1 MRRGNGDGAARLA
14 KFTPPPSQCFN
25 DDRWNLHRTIPAM
38 VEQIYEFLTLIFRKG
53 PEFFAVGFLGLVG
66 GVTLTAFG
74 PRWLRRLLSPVDITQ
89 RKIAK
94 LEHEVEEL
102 KQVADQV
109 KAANTDLARDKETFQ
124 LTIATQ
130 SGRIEELITTRDQLS
145 GDAERVKEQLA
156 DASLKNKQLYKS
168 YISHKEAYKQASAQ
182 LEAINQTDGKVWLKP
197 LSSATP
203 PFVPLSARK
212 TAIISLANLKG
223 GVGKTTLTANL
234 GAAFASEG
242 LRVLLIDLDHQ
253 STLSTRSL
261 GGQELDEVIRTR
273 RFIHSVFTEA
283 ADLDAFNRCVTR
295 VQHPTGDGS
304 LYVAP
309 VHEDFADIENQ
320 LMTRWSS
327 GVTRQDVR
335 FLLRGALHSTSLR
348 QHYDVILIDCP
359 PRLTTGAI
367 NALAASD
374 YVLIPVLLEEDSA
387 AAVPRMIAWLKR
399 FQSASC
405 ADLNILGVVGNRA
418 HPRKTLIARQAVV
431 WKGLEAR
438 CKAAWGATV
447 HLFPEV
453 IRDHPAIA
461 GPFAALAPSHS
472 PSYKALIDQI
482 RKEIRHAHLEP
493 ATVHQ
498 ASRSSTGGR
507 GTE

>member
-1 MRRGNGDGAARLA
+1 
-14 KFTPPPSQCFN
+14 
-25 DDRWNLHRTIPAM
+25 M
-38 VEQIYEFLTLIFRKG
+38 VEQIYEFLTLLIRKG
-53 PEFFAVGFLGLVG
+53 PEFIAVGFLGLVG

-74 PRWLRRLLSPVDITQ
+74 PRWLRRLLSPQVVDSTQ

-102 KQVADQV
+102 TQTAD
-109 KAANTDLARDKETFQ
+109 KTRAANADLVRDKETFQ

-130 SGRIEELITTRDQLS
+130 SGRIEELVTTRDQLS
-145 GDAERVKEQLA
+145 GEAERVKEQLA

-168 YISHKEAYKQASAQ
+168 YSSYKGAYKQASAQ

-197 LSSATP
+197 VNGTNP

-261 GGQELDEVIRTR
+261 GSQELDEVIRTK
-273 RFIHSVFTEA
+273 RFIHSVFTED
-283 ADLDAFNRCVTR
+283 ADLTALNRCVTR
-295 VQHPTGDGS
+295 VQRPTGDGS

-309 VHEDFADIENQ
+309 VHEDFADIENR

-327 GVTRQDVR
+327 GVAPHDVR
-335 FLLRGALHSTSLR
+335 YLLRRALHSTSLR

-359 PRLTTGAI
+359 PRLTTGSI

-418 HPRKTLIARQAVV
+418 YPRKNLIARQAVV
-431 WKGLEAR
+431 WKGLEDR
-438 CKAAWGATV
+438 CKRAWGSPV

-461 GPFAALAPSHS
+461 GPFAALDPRYST
-472 PSYKALIDQI
+472 SYKALIDQI

-493 ATVHQ
+493 AAVHQ
-498 ASRSSTGGR
+498 ASRSATDGR
-507 GTE
+507 WSE

>member
-1 MRRGNGDGAARLA
+1 
-14 KFTPPPSQCFN
+14 
-25 DDRWNLHRTIPAM
+25 M
-38 VEQIYEFLTLIFRKG
+38 VEQIFEFLTLIIRKG
-53 PEFFAVGFLGLVG
+53 PEFIAVGFLGLVG

-74 PRWLRRLLSPVDITQ
+74 PRWLRRFLLPQIVDSTE
-89 RKIAK
+89 RRIAK
-94 LEHEVEEL
+94 LEQEAKAL
-102 KQVADQV
+102 KEDADKA
-109 KAANTDLARDKETFQ
+109 KAANADLARDKETFQ

-130 SGRIEELITTRDQLS
+130 SGRIEELVTTRDQLA
-145 GDAERVKEQLA
+145 GEAERVKEQLV
-156 DASLKNKQLYKS
+156 DASLKNKQVYKS
-168 YISHKEAYKQASAQ
+168 YISYKEAYKQTSAQ
-182 LEAINQTDGKVWLKP
+182 LEAINQTDGKVWLRP
-197 LSSATP
+197 VSNTHP
-203 PFVPLSARK
+203 PFLPLSARK

-253 STLSTRSL
+253 STLSTRAL
-261 GGQELDEVIRTR
+261 GDHELDEVIRTK
-273 RFIHSVFTEA
+273 RFIHSVFTED
-283 ADLDAFNRCVTR
+283 ADLAALNRCVTR
-295 VQHPTGDGS
+295 VQRPTGDGS

-309 VHEDFADIENQ
+309 VDEDFADIENQ

-327 GVTRQDVR
+327 GVAQHDVR
-335 FLLRGALHSTSLR
+335 YLLRRALHSTSLR
-348 QHYDVILIDCP
+348 QHYDLVLIDCP

-418 HPRKTLIARQAVV
+418 YPRKNLISRQAVV
-431 WKGLEAR
+431 WKSLDAR
-438 CKAAWGATV
+438 CKSAWGSAV

-453 IRDHPAIA
+453 IRDHPAIV
-461 GPFAALAPSHS
+461 GPFAALDPKHG
-472 PSYKALIDQI
+472 PSYNALIDQI

-498 ASRSSTGGR
+498 ASRAATDGR
-507 GTE
+507 GSQ

>member
-1 MRRGNGDGAARLA
+1 
-14 KFTPPPSQCFN
+14 
-25 DDRWNLHRTIPAM
+25 M

-53 PEFFAVGFLGLVG
+53 PEFIAVGFLGLVG
-66 GVTLTAFG
+66 GVTMTAFG
-74 PRWLRRLLSPVDITQ
+74 PPWLRRLLLPQIVDSTQ
-89 RKIAK
+89 RKVAK
-94 LEHEVEEL
+94 LEQEVEEL
-102 KQVADQV
+102 KQVADEI
-109 KAANTDLARDKETFQ
+109 KAANADLARDKETFH

-130 SGRIEELITTRDQLS
+130 SGRIEELVTTRDQLS

-156 DASLKNKQLYKS
+156 DASIKNKQLYKS
-168 YISHKEAYKQASAQ
+168 YISYKEAYGQTSAQ

-197 LSSATP
+197 VSGINP

-234 GAAFASEG
+234 GAAFALEG

-261 GGQELDEVIRTR
+261 GHQELDEVIRTK
-273 RFIHSVFTEA
+273 RFIHPVFTEN
-283 ADLDAFNRCVTR
+283 ADLAALNRCVTR
-295 VQHPTGDGS
+295 AQHSVGAGS

-309 VHEDFADIENQ
+309 VDEDFADIENQ

-327 GVTRQDVR
+327 GVAQHDVR
-335 FLLRGALHSTSLR
+335 YLLRRALHSTSLR

-359 PRLTTGAI
+359 PRLTTGSI

-418 HPRKTLIARQAVV
+418 YPRKNLIARQAVV
-431 WKGLEAR
+431 WKSLEAR
-438 CKAAWGATV
+438 CKSAWGSPV
-447 HLFPEV
+447 HLFLEV

-461 GPFAALAPSHS
+461 GPFAALDPKHS

-493 ATVHQ
+493 ATVPQ
-498 ASRSSTGGR
+498 ASRSATDSR

>member
-1 MRRGNGDGAARLA
+1 
-14 KFTPPPSQCFN
+14 
-25 DDRWNLHRTIPAM
+25 M

-53 PEFFAVGFLGLVG
+53 PEFIAVGFLGLVS

-74 PRWLRRLLSPVDITQ
+74 PRWLRRLLLPQIVDSTQ
-89 RKIAK
+89 RKVAK
-94 LEHEVEEL
+94 LEQEAEEL
-102 KQVADQV
+102 KQVADQT
-109 KAANTDLARDKETFQ
+109 KAANADLARDKETFQ

-130 SGRIEELITTRDQLS
+130 SGRIEELVTTRDQLS
-145 GDAERVKEQLA
+145 GEAERVKEQLA
-156 DASLKNKQLYKS
+156 DASIKNKQLYKS
-168 YISHKEAYKQASAQ
+168 YSSYKEAYRQTSAQ

-197 LSSATP
+197 ISGTNP
-203 PFVPLSARK
+203 PFLPLSARK

-253 STLSTRSL
+253 STLSTHSL
-261 GGQELDEVIRTR
+261 GHQELDEVIRTK
-273 RFIHSVFTEA
+273 RFIHPVFTEN
-283 ADLDAFNRCVTR
+283 ADLAALNRCVTR
-295 VQHPTGDGS
+295 VQHSVGDGS

-309 VHEDFADIENQ
+309 VDEDFADIENQ

-327 GVTRQDVR
+327 GVAQHDVR
-335 FLLRGALHSTSLR
+335 YLLRRALHSTSLR

-359 PRLTTGAI
+359 PRLTTGSI

-418 HPRKTLIARQAVV
+418 YPRKNLIARQAVV
-431 WKGLEAR
+431 WKSLEAR
-438 CKAAWGATV
+438 CKIAWGSPV

-461 GPFAALAPSHS
+461 GPFAALDPKHS

-498 ASRSSTGGR
+498 ASRSATDGR
-507 GTE
+507 GSE

>member
-1 MRRGNGDGAARLA
+1 
-14 KFTPPPSQCFN
+14 
-25 DDRWNLHRTIPAM
+25 M
-38 VEQIYEFLTLIFRKG
+38 VEQVYEFLTLLFRKG
-53 PEFFAVGFLGLVG
+53 PEFIAIGCLGLIG
-66 GVTLTAFG
+66 GWALTVFG
-74 PRWLRRLLSPVDITQ
+74 PRWLRRLLLPRIVDSTE

-94 LEHEVEEL
+94 FEQEVEEL
-102 KQVADQV
+102 K
-109 KAANTDLARDKETFQ
+109 KAVDETKAVNAALVRDKETFQ

-130 SGRIEELITTRDQLS
+130 SGRIDELVTTRDQLS

-156 DASLKNKQLYKS
+156 DASLTNKKLYKS
-168 YISHKEAYKQASAQ
+168 YISYKEAYKHASAQ

-197 LSSATP
+197 VNGTNP

-261 GGQELDEVIRTR
+261 DAQELDEVIRTK
-273 RFIHSVFTEA
+273 RFIHSVFTEDGDLA
-283 ADLDAFNRCVTR
+283 ALNRCVTR
-295 VQHPTGDGS
+295 VRRTTGDGS

-309 VHEDFADIENQ
+309 VDEDFADIENQ

-327 GVTRQDVR
+327 GVAQYDVR
-335 FLLRGALHSTSLR
+335 YLLRRALHSTSLR

-359 PRLTTGAI
+359 PRLTTGSI

-374 YVLIPVLLEEDSA
+374 YVLIPVLLEKDSA
-387 AAVPRMIAWLKR
+387 DAVPRMIAWLKL
-399 FQSASC
+399 FQRASC

-418 HPRKTLIARQAVV
+418 YPRKNLIARQAIV
-431 WKGLEAR
+431 WKGLVAS
-438 CKAAWGATV
+438 CKSAWGSPV

-453 IRDHPAIA
+453 IRDHPAIS
-461 GPFAALAPSHS
+461 GPFAALDPKHS

-498 ASRSSTGGR
+498 ASRSGTDGR
-507 GTE
+507 GSE

>member
-1 MRRGNGDGAARLA
+1 
-14 KFTPPPSQCFN
+14 
-25 DDRWNLHRTIPAM
+25 
-38 VEQIYEFLTLIFRKG
+38 
-53 PEFFAVGFLGLVG
+53 LVG

-74 PRWLRRLLSPVDITQ
+74 PRWLRRLLSPQIVDSTQ

-102 KQVADQV
+102 TQTAD
-109 KAANTDLARDKETFQ
+109 KTRAANADLVRDKETFQ

-130 SGRIEELITTRDQLS
+130 SGRIEELVTTRDQLS
-145 GDAERVKEQLA
+145 GEAERVKEQLA

-168 YISHKEAYKQASAQ
+168 YSSYKGAYKQASAQ

-197 LSSATP
+197 VNGTKP

-261 GGQELDEVIRTR
+261 GGQELDEVIRTK
-273 RFIHSVFTEA
+273 RFIHSVFTEDSDLA
-283 ADLDAFNRCVTR
+283 ALNRCVTR
-295 VQHPTGDGS
+295 VQRPTGDGS

-309 VHEDFADIENQ
+309 VHEDFADIENR

-327 GVTRQDVR
+327 GVAPHDVR
-335 FLLRGALHSTSLR
+335 YLLRRALHSTSLR

-359 PRLTTGAI
+359 PRLTTGSI

-418 HPRKTLIARQAVV
+418 YPRKNLIARQAVV
-431 WKGLEAR
+431 WKGLEDR
-438 CKAAWGATV
+438 CKRAWGSPV

-461 GPFAALAPSHS
+461 GPFAALDPRYST
-472 PSYKALIDQI
+472 SYKSLIDQI

-498 ASRSSTGGR
+498 ASRSATDGCGS
-507 GTE
+507 E